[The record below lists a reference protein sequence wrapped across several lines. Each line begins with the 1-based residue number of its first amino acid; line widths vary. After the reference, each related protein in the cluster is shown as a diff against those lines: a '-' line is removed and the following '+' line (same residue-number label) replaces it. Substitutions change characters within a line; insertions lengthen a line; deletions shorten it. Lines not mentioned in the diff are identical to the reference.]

1 MQDLDF
7 RRKRKKPAHKP
18 RKKSGTGNLRFEDRR
33 QKLRFENGKSRA
45 VNIRELIKWTVEIV
59 LTCLVAVFLVLAFGC
74 RVSNAG
80 DSMSHALENGDIVL
94 VNRFLYNIKDPSR
107 GDVIAFRPNGNENVH
122 YSIKRIVGLPG
133 ETVQIVDGNV
143 YIDGEEM
150 KDHIYV
156 SEISYAGIAEEPV
169 ELGEEEY
176 FVIGDNAGASD
187 DSRTASIGNVS
198 LDDIYGKVWF
208 AADFGDNFGFV
219 KD

>member
-1 MQDLDF
+1 MKGLDF
-7 RRKRKKPAHKP
+7 RKKRKKPSQRPRRKP
-18 RKKSGTGNLRFEDRR
+18 GSSKLKFEDKR
-33 QKLRFENGKSRA
+33 QKLHFERRHIVINAKA
-45 VNIRELIKWTVEIV
+45 VVIWAVEI
-59 LTCLVAVFLVLAFGC
+59 LILCMAAVFLVLAFGE
-74 RVSNAG
+74 RVSVAG
-80 DSMSHALENGDIVL
+80 DSMNPVLKNGDIVL
-94 VNRFLYNIKDPSR
+94 INRLAYGIKSPSR
-107 GDVIAFRPNGNENVH
+107 GDVVAFRPNGDEDAH
-122 YSIKRIVGLPG
+122 YQIKRIVGLPG

>member
-1 MQDLDF
+1 MQDLEF
-7 RRKRKKPAHKP
+7 SQKTEKPAHKP

-80 DSMSHALENGDIVL
+80 DSMSPALENGDIVL

-143 YIDGEEM
+143 YIDGERDEGP
-150 KDHIYV
+150 H
-156 SEISYAGIAEEPV
+156 
-169 ELGEEEY
+169 LR
-176 FVIGDNAGASD
+176 F
-187 DSRTASIGNVS
+187 
-198 LDDIYGKVWF
+198 
-208 AADFGDNFGFV
+208 
-219 KD
+219 

>member
-1 MQDLDF
+1 MLLLMSDHS
-7 RRKRKKPAHKP
+7 KV
-18 RKKSGTGNLRFEDRR
+18 R
-33 QKLRFENGKSRA
+33 QRPDPYPGPSQQIVPMNHTYVGRA
-45 VNIRELIKWTVEIV
+45 
-59 LTCLVAVFLVLAFGC
+59 AVLAVVPV
-74 RVSNAG
+74 VSEYKIFVIPKLYG
-80 DSMSHALENGDIVL
+80 LRSYPRISHHFIPVMFVQQLAV
-94 VNRFLYNIKDPSR
+94 Y
-107 GDVIAFRPNGNENVH
+107 
-122 YSIKRIVGLPG
+122 IKRIIGLPG